1 MLPRSLNVSLIA
13 AHAVGFATLIR
24 SVAFDRWITV
34 VASLLLIVGA
44 TAALRGRTWG
54 TALAFASAVAFPVA
68 FAIGIAPLWFVFV
81 GLIGALPFILASGA
95 LARFDRRATAW
106 LAGIAAG
113 LGASGAIAWKL
124 VAWDLFAAFPSLR
137 PSVFPQHGLAVLGLL
152 VFGMFAIVAASRS
165 TAQSR
170 KQALASPSSRV
181 RIADGA
187 AEDHAAAEAEA
198 EAAAEASEEK
208 RESLRRRL

>member
-1 MLPRSLNVSLIA
+1 MLPRSLHVSLIA

-54 TALAFASAVAFPVA
+54 TALSLASAVAFPVA
-68 FAIGIAPLWFVFV
+68 FAIGIAPPWFVFV
-81 GLIGALPFILASGA
+81 GLIGALPFVLASGA

-113 LGASGAIAWKL
+113 MGAFGAVAWKL
-124 VAWDLFAAFPSLR
+124 IAWDLFAAFPALR

-152 VFGMFAIVAASRS
+152 VFGMFAIVAASRTS
-165 TAQSR
+165 ARER
-170 KQALASPSSRV
+170 KRIEATEGTRV
-181 RIADGA
+181 RIAEGAEVDDRAVA
-187 AEDHAAAEAEA
+187 AETEAEA
-198 EAAAEASEEK
+198 GEESRAS
-208 RESLRRRL
+208 RSRRL